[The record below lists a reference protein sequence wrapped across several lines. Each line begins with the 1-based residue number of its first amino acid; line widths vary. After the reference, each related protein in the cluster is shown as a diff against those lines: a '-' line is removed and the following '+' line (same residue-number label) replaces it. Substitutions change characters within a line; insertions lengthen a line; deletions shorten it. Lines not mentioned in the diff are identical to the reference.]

1 MFGFSMNINYS
12 DSYASDI
19 IRNLDHVV
27 EYSTLPWEAI
37 FLQKD
42 IYLGATA
49 KIFTIFTTDRH
60 ILCALYYM
68 IFCTLFIAC
77 LDVILRYYT
86 IKRQNLRSLFLLI
99 CVFLIEPYYNFNSI
113 RFSTA
118 TLFYTWCLLKLYL
131 ENDRRFLYLIILTP
145 IIHFGYLIMVPVPF
159 IHKFVKDRIKIAW
172 VILIL
177 SFIISGS
184 STSYFIN
191 NYVEFHFSG
200 GIAESV
206 STYASEEGLATMTER
221 YQDLSDSGNANRAF
235 SRMIVTLRD
244 YGIMIGA
251 ILLSYLCYKRKD
263 EDSIRLMTLIILMF
277 SMANIASS
285 ADNGDRF
292 IFTTDV
298 FVIYYLFYLVYK
310 DKKENVYGLSGYG
323 SFVINILFTITAIYG
338 LSYIMVTRATY
349 NYTQLLLGNVISA
362 YIFNN

>member
-1 MFGFSMNINYS
+1 MSLKS
-12 DSYASDI
+12 TI
-19 IRNLDHVV
+19 IHNFQ
-27 EYSTLPWEAI
+27 SIP
-37 FLQKD
+37 
-42 IYLGATA
+42 GS
-49 KIFTIFTTDRH
+49 
-60 ILCALYYM
+60 
-68 IFCTLFIAC
+68 
-77 LDVILRYYT
+77 T
-86 IKRQNLRSLFLLI
+86 IKRRLLA
-99 CVFLIEPYYNFNSI
+99 IESDDWGSI
-113 RFSTA
+113 RMPSREIRDSLIKKGFTIDRCPFSNYDSLA
-118 TLFYTWCLLKLYL
+118 SADDLQKLY
-131 ENDRRFLYLIILTP
+131 EILA
-145 IIHFGYLIMVPVPF
+145 G
-159 IHKFVKDRIKIAW
+159 VKDKNGNPA
-172 VILIL
+172 VITANTVVANPD
-177 SFIISGS
+177 FKK
-184 STSYFIN
+184 
-191 NYVEFHFSG
+191 
-200 GIAESV
+200 IAESV